1 MFFSA
6 FAFIQLILNN
16 RTIKRMNMNVLA
28 IFVMLL
34 CVEYER
40 MRKQLHI
47 IFDRMSYG
55 NFCPTQRAV
64 RTVVFIW
71 FWWRI
76 SMPDFIFRYSTSF
89 TVEHWTNI
97 AHSSFLNYF
106 VRFEKDITSFIQ
118 LTQPLYYLLQFNHWS
133 RNYVFI
139 TNLSLFHVNGM
150 DFSKNKI
157 CQYRPKAVCVCVCW
171 ENAQSD
177 SGIWDVRLRL

>member
-157 CQYRPKAVCVCVCW
+157 CQYRPKAVCVCVLGKCAEW
-171 ENAQSD
+171 
-177 SGIWDVRLRL
+177 